1 MLRKTLLGLGMA
13 LAALP
18 ALAQVPAS
26 LPAGPQVRIA
36 AVTQPLPTQPQYSQ
50 VDVPILRDRVQAT
63 GKDEAAVSAAMLA
76 SVPAGRF
83 AEAHEVAA
91 AIAFL
96 ATPAAGYVN
105 GVSLAVDGGRMQSI

>member
-1 MLRKTLLGLGMA
+1 
-13 LAALP
+13 
-18 ALAQVPAS
+18 
-26 LPAGPQVRIA
+26 
-36 AVTQPLPTQPQYSQ
+36 
-50 VDVPILRDRVQAT
+50 
-63 GKDEAAVSAAMLA
+63 MLA